1 MDGQAM
7 SDPLEGL
14 EDKLESIV
22 VIGAKLE
29 MVTERGLTTDAIRRA
44 EEAREEAQRA
54 VELAE
59 EGNLDEHGLF
69 RDDAQGRKAA
79 AAFDEALD
87 RQRAAWG
94 ILEQALDAVLAE
106 HRLQSEEE
114 ELALRR
120 EGIRRRL
127 SLD

>member
-1 MDGQAM
+1 M

-29 MVTERGLTTDAIRRA
+29 MVKERGLTTDAIRRA